1 MIDGRQLLDDL
12 QPLRR
17 RLEDDLR
24 ERSEQVPELEQR
36 LKEEWDAARQRERT
50 AQTCEAWREDALA
63 QAAVM
68 WLLACVFVRFLE
80 DNGLLAPAP
89 PRLAGAGA
97 RLQLARDERTLYFQQ
112 HPLESDRNYLYSVF
126 EAVAALPAAA

>member
-1 MIDGRQLLDDL
+1 MIDGRHLLADL

-24 ERSEQVPELEQR
+24 ERSEQVTELGQR
-36 LKEEWDAARQRERT
+36 LKNEWQAARQREHT
-50 AQTCEAWREDALA
+50 AQSYGAWQEDTLA

-80 DNGLLAPAP
+80 DNTLIDL
-89 PRLAGAGA
+89 PRLAGPGQ
-97 RLQLARDERTLYFQQ
+97 RLPLARDHRT
-112 HPLESDRNYLYSVF
+112 
-126 EAVAALPAAA
+126 